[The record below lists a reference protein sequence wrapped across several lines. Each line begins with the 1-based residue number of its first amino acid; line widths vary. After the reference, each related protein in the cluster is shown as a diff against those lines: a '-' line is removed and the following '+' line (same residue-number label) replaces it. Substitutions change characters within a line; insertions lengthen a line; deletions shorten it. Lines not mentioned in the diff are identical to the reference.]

1 MFFVCHFSASSY
13 QLHFLSSC
21 LIFSTAPSPPSS
33 SSLRS
38 LSVHYLSRPHSICQS
53 AEESLTSIRILPY
66 PLLLLRK
73 EWVFPAFSILL
84 RKEWK
89 SSIASV
95 CSVEPFFV
103 CHPLSLLRKESAFPA
118 FPILLRKEWK
128 SCVASVCSVEPFFLC
143 HPRLLL
149 RKEWTKWG
157 YVGRC
162 STISEGV

>member
-38 LSVHYLSRPHSICQS
+38 LSVHYLSCPHSICQS
-53 AEESLTSIRILPY
+53 AEESLTSIRILPH

-73 EWVFPAFSILL
+73 ESAFPAFSILL

-89 SSIASV
+89 SSVASV
-95 CSVEPFFV
+95 CSVGPFFL
-103 CHPLSLLRKESAFPA
+103 CHPLSLLRKESVFPA
-118 FPILLRKEWK
+118 FSI
-128 SCVASVCSVEPFFLC
+128 
-143 HPRLLL
+143 LL

-162 STISEGV
+162 STISEGVERKRYTFA